1 MRDYRSVF
9 AGARRLLMA
18 LTAGAALAGALASA
32 ADAAVEIEVLV
43 RPGGGQTGLALAP
56 ARLHRDGD
64 VILWNEEARVLV
76 RHSGAE
82 PVALTLVAPS
92 GQSVD
97 LPAGEGGAA
106 ANPIVTDWLKFGDA
120 SGVSR
125 IVARQ
130 GGTTVEHVL
139 VHVSRALAETA
150 GAVPGTTVGTA
161 PAAPSNG
168 GGDAG
173 RQIVAKLAA
182 RTQQTEEPRWY
193 ATALKRIEQI
203 VAVPR
208 QRDGAKLYRDVAPG
222 VVLVVAEDGLGS
234 GAIVSPQGAV
244 LTNWHV
250 VDGHDTVG
258 VAFLPPLGQT
268 VRPADIYEARVVRV
282 DMIADLALIQI
293 NNPPPAMTVL
303 RVGDMDDIQIGAEV
317 HAIGHPLGEFWTYTR
332 GVISQVRPDYEWQGG
347 RGDIKHTAMVL
358 QTQTPLNPGN
368 SGGPLFSN
376 GEKIIGL
383 NSFLK
388 RGQGLGFAVAAVELN
403 RFLAMKESRLAP
415 APRDDGTAQRTPASR
430 TPGGRGGCEPRALGK
445 RDMDGKSVVAYDTN
459 CNGKPD
465 TYYVQDPGPPPS
477 EYVLVDSD
485 EDGKIN
491 RKIVFNVQGKYT
503 LHIFYGGQ
511 EGKPTMYGYDY
522 DNDGEIDRFMKPT

>member
-1 MRDYRSVF
+1 MRDCQSVF
-9 AGARRLLMA
+9 MGARRAVLA
-18 LTAGAALAGALASA
+18 LAMGAALAGALGTA
-32 ADAAVEIEVLV
+32 AEAAVQIEVLV
-43 RPGGGQTGLALAP
+43 RPGGQTGLALAP

-76 RHSGAE
+76 RHTGAE

-92 GQSVD
+92 GKSVP
-97 LPAGEGGAA
+97 LPAGEGGDA
-106 ANPIVTDWLKFGDA
+106 ANPIATDWIKFGDA
-120 SGVSR
+120 SGASR

-130 GGTTVEHVL
+130 GDTTVEHVL
-139 VHVSRALAETA
+139 IHVSRALA
-150 GAVPGTTVGTA
+150 GTGG
-161 PAAPSNG
+161 AAPELGAGSAPVDGAG
-168 GGDAG
+168 GAAL
-173 RQIVAKLAA
+173 VAKLAA
-182 RTQQTEEPRWY
+182 RPPRAGEPARY
-193 ATALKRIEQI
+193 AAALKDVEQL
-203 VAVPR
+203 VAAPR
-208 QRDGAKLYRDVAPG
+208 RRDGAKLYRDMAPG

-234 GAIVSPQGAV
+234 GAIISPQGAV

-250 VDGHDTVG
+250 VEGHDTVG

-268 VRPADIYEARVVRV
+268 VRQTDIYEARVIRV
-282 DMIADLALIQI
+282 DMIADLALVQI

-303 RVGDMDDIQIGAEV
+303 QVGDMNDIQIGAEV

-332 GVISQVRPDYEWQGG
+332 GVISQVRPNYESQGG
-347 RGDIKHTAMVL
+347 RETVRHSATVL

-376 GEKIIGL
+376 SEKIIGL

-415 APRDDGTAQRTPASR
+415 PLKERDTPQRTPASR
-430 TPGGRGGCEPRALGK
+430 TPGGRNGCEPRALGK
-445 RDMDGKSVVAYDTN
+445 QEKDGKSVVAYDTN

-465 TYYVQDPGPPPS
+465 TYYVQDAGPPPS
-477 EYVLVDSD
+477 EYVLIDSD

-511 EGKPTMYGYDY
+511 DGAPTMYGYDY